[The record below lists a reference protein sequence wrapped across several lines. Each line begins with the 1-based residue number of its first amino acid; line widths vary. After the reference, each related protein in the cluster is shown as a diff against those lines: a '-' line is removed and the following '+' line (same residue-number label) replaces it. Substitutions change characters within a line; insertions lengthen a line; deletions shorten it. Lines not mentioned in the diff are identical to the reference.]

1 MFLLLTAA
9 SSHATGCGGCRGPH
23 RLMSA
28 AVAQCRGE
36 NRLEEVSIPLP
47 PSVLVD
53 TVPCPSCPVPRPQEP
68 VGVCLKVH
76 VQHCSEALQVV
87 QEDKKRDR
95 ETTGEEEGRQA
106 NVCVYPSFLL
116 PPSTQTIM
124 PVKKRYMH
132 KLESSSHHD
141 HHKPRSELTD
151 RSHDIIDS
159 QPSLSSRDHFD
170 PGYRPQK
177 GRHRSSHRQTRK

>member
-9 SSHATGCGGCRGPH
+9 SSHATGRGGCRGPH

-53 TVPCPSCPVPRPQEP
+53 TVLCPSCPVPRPQEP

-95 ETTGEEEGRQA
+95 ETAGEEAGRQA
-106 NVCVYPSFLL
+106 TCVSTLPLSSLC
-116 PPSTQTIM
+116 PPSLHTDHYASEETI
-124 PVKKRYMH
+124 H
-132 KLESSSHHD
+132 A
-141 HHKPRSELTD
+141 
-151 RSHDIIDS
+151 
-159 QPSLSSRDHFD
+159 
-170 PGYRPQK
+170 
-177 GRHRSSHRQTRK
+177 QTRVLISS